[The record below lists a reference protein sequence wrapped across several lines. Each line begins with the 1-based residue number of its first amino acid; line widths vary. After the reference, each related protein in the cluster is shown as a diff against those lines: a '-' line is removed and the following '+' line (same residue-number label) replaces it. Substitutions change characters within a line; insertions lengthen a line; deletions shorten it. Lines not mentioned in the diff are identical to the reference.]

1 MRMIMINL
9 ASLTLLIKIVKY
21 KLIKTYKYKTAI
33 VKLILPINNNK
44 QNKITIN
51 LNLKIN

>member
-1 MRMIMINL
+1 MRMIMIKL
-9 ASLTLLIKIVKY
+9 VSLTLMIKIVKY
-21 KLIKTYKYKTAI
+21 KVIKTYKYKTAL
-33 VKLILPINNNK
+33 VKLIFPINNNK